1 MAYLAIIAA
10 AESAIR
16 GAVEAAGLGGA
27 AAASPPYAV
36 SPARP
41 GFGDLSC
48 NAAFVLARSAGKRPA
63 EIAEAIAGEYNRA
76 GEGAGAG
83 EAAGGS
89 PPRMRASAHP
99 SGYVNL
105 EAGPGALAGSI
116 IPESVRDGYGRSEI
130 GRRLPVVVEHTSVNP
145 NKALHIGHVR
155 NVVVG
160 DSVARILSHSGHD
173 VRVLNYI
180 DDSGAQVADVVVGF
194 ERLGF
199 AREPPDGMPFDAYCG
214 DRVYVAVTARYES
227 DPGLKARRDEVLR
240 EIEAGGTEAARAAES
255 VTSRVLECQ
264 LRTCWSLGAS
274 YDCLNYESQIVRSGM
289 WADAFEAM
297 KAAGTVEL
305 EPADAKRNAG
315 CWVFRAGGEEEEEE
329 EDGGGAGKGGAK
341 GRAPGAGRGRGAAGE
356 GGGGEDGAEGGGG
369 EDGEDGGEEGG
380 FSGDKVIVRS
390 DGTATYV
397 AKDIPYAA
405 WKLGLVGDP
414 FAYEEYETS
423 DGERQRGRRLVRTV
437 LRRDGPRAGGAS
449 QFSGPASIA
458 VIDSRQSRLQEIV
471 AEVVG
476 GMGRAGGANAGG
488 APGPGRAPGHRHLSY
503 ESVTLSAATAA
514 SLGLDTGGKAAQMS
528 GRRGVYVSA
537 ESILSMLRKRAR
549 EETLRRNEGLGD
561 AEVGRIADAVA
572 VATLRYEMVRQDLD
586 KVIAFDAAK
595 SLSLEGDTASYIQ
608 YAHARAARVLEKAG
622 ASPDMAGADFGLL
635 AGEHEAALVRAVGML
650 DVRVAEAA
658 ANLSPKVVA
667 RYCRDLAVAFNAFYE
682 HVRVIDASDGART
695 NARLCLV
702 ASFASALRKALDLIG
717 IAAPPRM

>member
-1 MAYLAIIAA
+1 MAYRAMIEA
-10 AESAIR
+10 AEAAIGR
-16 GAVEAAGLGGA
+16 AVEAAGLGGA

-36 SPARP
+36 TPARP

-48 NAAFVLARSAGKRPA
+48 NAAFVLAGEAGMRPGEA
-63 EIAEAIAGEYNRA
+63 AEAIAREYNRA
-76 GEGAGAG
+76 AEEEKA
-83 EAAGGS
+83 ESGGVAPL
-89 PPRMRASAHP
+89 PPMRASAHP
-99 SGYVNL
+99 SGHVNL
-105 EAGPGALAGSI
+105 EAGAGAVARLVV
-116 IPESVRDGYGRSEI
+116 PESVRDGYGRAEVGG
-130 GRRLPVVVEHTSVNP
+130 GRAVVVEHTSVNP

-173 VRVLNYI
+173 VRILNYV

-199 AREPPDGMPFDAYCG
+199 SREPPAGMQFDAYCG
-214 DRVYVAVTARYES
+214 DSVYVAVTARYES
-227 DPGLKARRDEVLR
+227 EPGLKARRDEVLR

-274 YDCLNYESQIVRSGM
+274 YDCLNYESQILRSGM
-289 WADAFEAM
+289 WAEAFESM
-297 KAAGTVEL
+297 KAGGTIEL
-305 EPADAKRNAG
+305 EPASARNNAG
-315 CWVFRAGGEEEEEE
+315 CWVFRAGEEEEGRGGEKRAGGAGGGGDGK
-329 EDGGGAGKGGAK
+329 EDGGG
-341 GRAPGAGRGRGAAGE
+341 R
-356 GGGGEDGAEGGGG
+356 GGGKEE
-369 EDGEDGGEEGG
+369 GEDGGGSGGEEDAESE
-380 FSGDKVIVRS
+380 FSADKVIVRS

-414 FAYEEYETS
+414 FAYEEYATS
-423 DGERQRGRRLVRTV
+423 DGERQPGRRLVRTV
-437 LRRDGPRAGGAS
+437 LRKGGPREEGAS
-449 QFSGPASIA
+449 PFSGQASIA

-476 GMGRAGGANAGG
+476 GMGSPGGA
-488 APGPGRAPGHRHLSY
+488 APVRGRGEASGHTHLSY
-503 ESVTLSAATAA
+503 ESVTLSASTAA

-528 GRRGVYVSA
+528 GRRGLYVSA
-537 ESILSMLRKRAR
+537 ESVLSMLRERAR
-549 EETLRRNEGLGD
+549 EETLKRNEGLGD

-572 VATLRYEMVRQDLD
+572 VATLRYEMVKHDLD

-595 SLSLEGDTASYIQ
+595 SLSLEGDTAPYIQ

-622 ASPDMAGADFGLL
+622 AAPDMAGADFGLL
-635 AGEHEAALVRAVGML
+635 AGEYETALVRIIGML
-650 DVRVAEAA
+650 DVRVAEAG
-658 ANLSPKVVA
+658 ANLSPKVIA
-667 RYCRDLAVAFNAFYE
+667 RYCRDLAVSFNAFYE
-682 HVRVIDASDGART
+682 HVRVIDASDGATT

>member
-1 MAYLAIIAA
+1 MAYRAMIGA
-10 AESAIR
+10 AESAIEE
-16 GAVEAAGLGGA
+16 AVRAAGLGDA
-27 AAASPPYAV
+27 ASASPPYSV

-48 NAAFVLARSAGKRPA
+48 NAAFVLAKGAGKRPA
-63 EIAEAIAGEYNRA
+63 EIADAIAKEYNRA
-76 GEGAGAG
+76 GEEGGGTGAG
-83 EAAGGS
+83 GGS

-105 EAGPGALAGSI
+105 EAEAGGLAGCI

-130 GRRLPVVVEHTSVNP
+130 GRRRPVVVEHTSVNP

-160 DSVARILSHSGHD
+160 DSVARILSYSGHD

-194 ERLGF
+194 EQMGF
-199 AREPPDGMPFDAYCG
+199 AREPPAGMPFDAYCG
-214 DRVYVAVTARYES
+214 DEVYVAVTARYDS
-227 DPGLKARRDEVLR
+227 DPGLKARRSEVLR
-240 EIEAGGTEAARAAES
+240 EIESGGTESARTAEA

-274 YDCLNYESQIVRSGM
+274 YDCLNYESQVVRSGM

-297 KAAGTVEL
+297 KAGGTVEL
-305 EPADAKRNAG
+305 EPATAEKNAG
-315 CWVFRAGGEEEEEE
+315 CWVFRAEEEE
-329 EDGGGAGKGGAK
+329 GGGGSTGGGKGERSANGGDDGK
-341 GRAPGAGRGRGAAGE
+341 GERSAE
-356 GGGGEDGAEGGGG
+356 GGDDGKGEDGAE
-369 EDGEDGGEEGG
+369 
-380 FSGDKVIVRS
+380 FSADKVIVRS

-405 WKLGLVGDP
+405 WKLGLVPDP
-414 FAYEEYETS
+414 FAYEEYATS
-423 DGERQRGRRLVRTV
+423 DGARQPGRRLVRTV
-437 LRRDGPRAGGAS
+437 LRGGGRGGAS
-449 QFSGPASIA
+449 PFSGATSIA

-471 AEVVG
+471 AGIVG
-476 GMGRAGGANAGG
+476 GMGPAESAGQGQEAGKLG
-488 APGPGRAPGHRHLSY
+488 GHMHLSY
-503 ESVTLSAATAA
+503 ESVTLSASTAA

-528 GRRGVYVSA
+528 GRRGLYVSA
-537 ESILSMLRKRAR
+537 ESFLSMLRERAR
-549 EETLRRNEGLGD
+549 AETLKRNKGLD
-561 AEVGRIADAVA
+561 AGEVGHIAGAVA
-572 VATLRYEMVRQDLD
+572 VATVRYEMVRQDLD

-622 ASPDMAGADFGLL
+622 QAPDMDAADFGRLD
-635 AGEHEAALVRAVGML
+635 GEREAALVRVIGML

-667 RYCRDLAVAFNAFYE
+667 RYCRDLAVSFNTFYE
-682 HVRVIDASDGART
+682 HVRVIDASDKALT

-702 ASFASALRKALDLIG
+702 ASFVSTLKKALGLIG
-717 IAAPPRM
+717 IDAPPRM